1 MTDLHGFPTT
11 TVRHGI
17 LLFTIDSLWS
27 LPLPHPLHCILAIC
41 VGVKGGFVLPEPRSL
56 RTSARCITVFHD
68 VSVMVTHFPTPIS
81 VFFCGC

>member
-27 LPLPHPLHCILAIC
+27 LPLPHPFHCILAIC
-41 VGVKGGFVLPEPRSL
+41 FIGQVACSGVAVCAFG
-56 RTSARCITVFHD
+56 
-68 VSVMVTHFPTPIS
+68 SV
-81 VFFCGC
+81 